1 MQSKIIPVSTMVGGF
16 WTALLLSNVAHAASD
31 TKVNLCNENEQ
42 SLYVSVA
49 YEPEA
54 GSPFM
59 SRGWWSIPAKE
70 CSEISFPL
78 GSDKILLH
86 AVSET
91 GALQWV
97 GDQKLCV
104 NVYDKFDFEDA
115 GARNCAE
122 EEGFETRGFKELS
135 VAALTSLTPG
145 ETPKYKFMPSDAV
158 KSGSLVK
165 ICNDSSEDAYLSFS
179 QKASAA
185 TSTLVDG
192 WFKIEPSKCYETLR
206 RPSANE
212 LLVFAQSSSGH
223 MRWKGEVPLCTDDY
237 DGFHF
242 TDAQSMTCDGDNQRW
257 QRFRKIDMTSSSTD
271 FEYRL
276 RAEDAQPVRSTVKI
290 CNTRDEKLYVAT
302 AWDNLD
308 FPGQVVSIGWL
319 NLEPNKCSNDL
330 AVNGDA
336 LLLYV
341 DKDDGEAVI
350 SGTTQVCVNIEDGFE
365 FGNSTAMNCSGEDL
379 TKLGFA
385 SQPIS
390 AGAVRIDI
398 P

>member
-1 MQSKIIPVSTMVGGF
+1 MQSKLTPVSTMVGGF
-16 WTALLLSNVAHAASD
+16 WTALLLSNAAHAASD
-31 TKVNLCNENEQ
+31 TKLNLCNEHEQ
-42 SLYVSVA
+42 NLYVSVA

-59 SRGWWSIPAKE
+59 ARGWWSIPTKE

-86 AVSET
+86 AVSEN

-115 GARNCAE
+115 GAQNCAE
-122 EEGFETRGFKELS
+122 EGLETRGFKELS
-135 VAALTSLTPG
+135 VSALASLEPG
-145 ETPKYKFMPSDAV
+145 ETPKYKFLPSDAV

-165 ICNDSSEDAYLSFS
+165 ICNDSSEDAYVSFS
-179 QKASAA
+179 QKSSAT

-192 WFKIEPSKCYETLR
+192 WFKIQPSKCYETLR

-212 LLVFAQSSSGH
+212 LLLFAQSSSGH
-223 MRWKGEVPLCTDDY
+223 MRWKGDVALCTDDY
-237 DGFHF
+237 DGFQF

-276 RAEDAQPVRSTVKI
+276 RAEDAQPVRSIVKI
-290 CNTRDEKLYVAT
+290 CNTRSEKLYVAT

-319 NLEPNKCSNDL
+319 NLEPNKCSDDL
-330 AVNGDA
+330 AVNGNS